1 MLVDSGILASLESS
15 KYVPLV
21 PFLCEAGE
29 HLGLGDNLGD
39 NVLTTLLAAFSGHN
53 LSTGD
58 PAFRLLSLIW
68 AGHFPEIDNF
78 VSLLLSALTRLGA
91 SPAIVKDLGKASVA
105 TSNEYVNAG
114 DRATVIYRLV
124 SLSRMACW

>member
-1 MLVDSGILASLESS
+1 
-15 KYVPLV
+15 
-21 PFLCEAGE
+21 
-29 HLGLGDNLGD
+29 
-39 NVLTTLLAAFSGHN
+39 VLTTLLAAFSGHN

-78 VSLLLSALTRLGA
+78 VFLLLSALTRLGA

-124 SLSRMACW
+124 SLSRMACR